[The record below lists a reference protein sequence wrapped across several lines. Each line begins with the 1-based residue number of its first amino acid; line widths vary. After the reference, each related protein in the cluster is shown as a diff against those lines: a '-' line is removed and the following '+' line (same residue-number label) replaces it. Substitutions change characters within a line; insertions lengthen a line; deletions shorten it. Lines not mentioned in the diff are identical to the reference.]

1 MALAARVY
9 AAYVLG
15 ALSISSTPQ
24 LDSLEYLNWAR
35 DIAEHGWSWPVYPE
49 HAPGYPY
56 FAGAILALSG
66 GSLMAIRMAQALI
79 GALTCVLT
87 ARIAERTLGPRAYV
101 PTGLLMALY
110 GPLLYID
117 TAILAEPLFV
127 FLLAGALNLAIDAGG
142 RVRSWL
148 ICGLLVGAAA
158 IVRPTALAVGAAFLA
173 TLRVRARRTDRTQAA
188 GAFLLGVAV
197 LTAPVAIANWRIS
210 GIPMIQAYGGMN
222 VYLGNR
228 PAGDGGARARLGGE
242 WDRLEGEASRHAA
255 TREEQDHYYVS
266 KALAEISERPVAY
279 AGLLVSK
286 AVWTLQDEELRD
298 THSYYFFVEQWP
310 LLRWL
315 PTFGWLMGLAVIG
328 ISTTRSADR
337 TWLLVYT
344 AAVMATLVFLVLGTR
359 YRIPLVPAIAAFAGA
374 GVAALIEQVR
384 AAQWQ
389 RAGVFAGVA
398 VLAWGLSEIRQD
410 PASRN
415 FSEEW
420 AFTGLAHLQSDRVED
435 AEAAYRKAISLSD
448 SSFAWDGL
456 GLVLQ
461 RRQLRIEAREA
472 FERALQINPDN
483 ATAWLHLGLA
493 FEYLGNPPRAIDA
506 YGKAVA
512 VAPARTDAREI
523 YEGAKRR
530 YQ

>member
-1 MALAARVY
+1 MRSFS
-9 AAYVLG
+9 G
-15 ALSISSTPQ
+15 ACT
-24 LDSLEYLNWAR
+24 
-35 DIAEHGWSWPVYPE
+35 
-49 HAPGYPY
+49 
-56 FAGAILALSG
+56 
-66 GSLMAIRMAQALI
+66 
-79 GALTCVLT
+79 
-87 ARIAERTLGPRAYV
+87 
-101 PTGLLMALY
+101 
-110 GPLLYID
+110 
-117 TAILAEPLFV
+117 
-127 FLLAGALNLAIDAGG
+127 
-142 RVRSWL
+142 
-148 ICGLLVGAAA
+148 
-158 IVRPTALAVGAAFLA
+158 
-173 TLRVRARRTDRTQAA
+173 
-188 GAFLLGVAV
+188 
-197 LTAPVAIANWRIS
+197 
-210 GIPMIQAYGGMN
+210 
-222 VYLGNR
+222 
-228 PAGDGGARARLGGE
+228 
-242 WDRLEGEASRHAA
+242 
-255 TREEQDHYYVS
+255 
-266 KALAEISERPVAY
+266 
-279 AGLLVSK
+279 
-286 AVWTLQDEELRD
+286 
-298 THSYYFFVEQWP
+298 
-310 LLRWL
+310 
-315 PTFGWLMGLAVIG
+315 
-328 ISTTRSADR
+328 
-337 TWLLVYT
+337 
-344 AAVMATLVFLVLGTR
+344 
-359 YRIPLVPAIAAFAGA
+359 AGA

-512 VAPARTDAREI
+512 LVPARTDAREV